1 MRCRPRSASPVSSSP
16 YDCRDVPGWVIWAIV
31 AVALAVGEILTPGLF
46 FLGPVALAAVVAAIV
61 AALGAAAVAQMIV
74 FIAGALASL
83 VFLRPIAR
91 AHLHMPA
98 MLRTGTAALVGA
110 KAIVVE
116 RVDAAG
122 GLVRIGGE
130 EWTARPYMDGQAF
143 EAGTQV
149 EVAEIK
155 GATALVYE

>member
-1 MRCRPRSASPVSSSP
+1 MAS
-16 YDCRDVPGWVIWAIV
+16 
-31 AVALAVGEILTPGLF
+31 LAV
-46 FLGPVALAAVVAAIV
+46 
-61 AALGAAAVAQMIV
+61 
-74 FIAGALASL
+74 
-83 VFLRPIAR
+83 LRPIAR
-91 AHLHMPA
+91 AHIHLPA
-98 MLRTGTAALVGA
+98 ISRTGTAALVGT
-110 KAIVVE
+110 KAMVVQ